1 MNRCIRLGCV
11 LAVRG
16 GSTLIA
22 AALGL
27 LAVTSASAQ
36 WNPPAAQWL
45 KSDATDV
52 RVMSWNV
59 QDKICSTSNGKV
71 EGLNGWCAMARIVA
85 SMQPDVLVMHEV
97 GDNSG
102 NGSGSGVDTVANL
115 TTTINLF
122 LHGGN
127 DPFKGN
133 AAVTAYVQ
141 KYAPTYDLPYVYVSD
156 VDDGFNRNVVLSR
169 YAFADINGDG
179 KPVISQ
185 FSMLPAGFA
194 PGGSSGI
201 RGFIFAEINL
211 PDATYAGNLVMGTAH
226 LKSGGASSDLSDRL
240 NASKNIAYYIDS
252 IFNGLGTSTPDPN
265 NIVFDSPK
273 VTSVLNAQT
282 PVIWGGDFNE
292 DENSNGRDG
301 PVLWMTRALSA
312 NPGGMDGTDR
322 DRSDSAFDDAREFFT
337 NNRTT
342 QSSSKLDYMC
352 WQDSITTP
360 RRTFIFNSGLIP
372 ATAYPPQTIGYSGSP
387 SLVTSQ
393 ASDHRPVIAD
403 FILPLAVTAPGGFAL
418 LSPVN
423 GSASTALTPTLTWAA
438 ATGATTYTV
447 RVAANPSLTAPI
459 LTQAGLAGTSFVIPG
474 GLLATCNTY
483 YWGVTAVNSGGST
496 ASTPA
501 SFGFDTLRPADF
513 NGDGFVTGEDFD
525 VYVAAFELGELAS
538 DFDGDGFVTGED
550 FDAYVASFE
559 AGC

>member
-1 MNRCIRLGCV
+1 MDPILRKPRVTVAV
-11 LAVRG
+11 LAAC
-16 GSTLIA
+16 LCA
-22 AALGL
+22 P
-27 LAVTSASAQ
+27 SAFAQ

-52 RVMSWNV
+52 RVMSWNI
-59 QDKICSTSNGKV
+59 QDKICSTSTTKL

-85 SMQPDVLVMHEV
+85 SMQPDVLVMLEV

-102 NGSGSGVDTVANL
+102 NGTGSSVDTVANL

-127 DPFKGN
+127 DPFKAN
-133 AAVTAYVQ
+133 APVTAYVQ
-141 KYAPTYDLPYVYVSD
+141 KYAPSYDLPYVYVSD
-156 VDDGFNRNVVLSR
+156 QDDGFNRNVVLSR
-169 YAFADINGDG
+169 YPFADLNGDT

-185 FSMLPAGFA
+185 FSMLPAAYA

-211 PDATYAGNLVMGTAH
+211 PDATYAGNMVMGTGH
-226 LKSGGASSDLSDRL
+226 LKSGGAASDLSDRL

-265 NIVFDSPK
+265 NIVFDAPK
-273 VTSVLNAQT
+273 ITTVLDSNT

-301 PVLWMTRALSA
+301 PALWMTRAQSA
-312 NPGGMDGTDR
+312 NPGGTDGTDR
-322 DRSDSAFDDAREFFT
+322 DRSDSSFDDAREFFT

-342 QSSSKLDYMC
+342 QSSSKLDYIC
-352 WQDSITTP
+352 WQDSIATP
-360 RRTFIFNSGLIP
+360 RRTFIFNSGLTP
-372 ATAYPPQTIGYSGSP
+372 STAWPPQTIGFTGSP

-403 FILPLAVTAPGGFAL
+403 FILPLVVTAPGPFSL
-418 LSPVN
+418 VSPAD
-423 GSASTALTPTLTWAA
+423 GSVHTVLTPTLNWTA

-447 RVAANPSLTAPI
+447 TIAANPALTSPI
-459 LTQAGLAGTSFVIPG
+459 LTQPGLAGTTFIIPG

-483 YWGVTAVNSGGST
+483 YWGVTASNTGGST
-496 ASTPA
+496 ASTPT

-525 VYVAAFELGELAS
+525 AYVAAFEAGDIAS

-550 FDAYVASFE
+550 FDAYVAAFE
-559 AGC
+559 SGC